1 MSRILVGVDGSTA
14 SDAAVRYAG
23 DVAAR
28 HGGELHVA
36 HVVTGYATL
45 VPTAVEGLEEA
56 GQAVL
61 EQALAL
67 AGPLVEAGAPAG
79 ATVRGEL
86 LHGQRQ
92 AALLE
97 AAKGADLVVLG
108 FQPHS
113 SLERLVT
120 GSTTTALAAG
130 AHCPVTIVPDG
141 WSGNHRGV
149 VGVGVKTVDTAGPLL
164 RKALGIARKRGA
176 RLEIL
181 HTWHLPT
188 TAYDALMLPDQLDTD
203 GWSEDMHAALKEVCD
218 PICADYPEV
227 RTETRVLE
235 RHPAAALAGLGE
247 RVDLLV
253 LARRARLFPRG
264 HLGGTARAMLREVP
278 CPILVVPPPGED
290 EEPDP
295 LV

>member
-14 SDAAVRYAG
+14 SDAAVRYAA

-28 HGGELHVA
+28 HGAELHVV
-36 HVVTGYATL
+36 HVVTGYSSL
-45 VPTAVEGLEEA
+45 VPTAVQGLEEA

-61 EQALAL
+61 AQALDL
-67 AGPLVEAGAPAG
+67 AKTLVDPGQI
-79 ATVRGEL
+79 RGEL

-97 AAKGADLVVLG
+97 AAKGADLVVVG

-113 SLERLVT
+113 TLERLVT

-141 WSGNHRGV
+141 WEGNGRGR
-149 VGVGVKTVDTAGPLL
+149 VGVGIKTVDTAGPLL

-176 RLEIL
+176 RLEIM

-188 TAYDALMLPDQLDTD
+188 TAYDALMLPDQLDTE
-203 GWSEDMHAALKEVCD
+203 GWTDDMRAALAEVCD
-218 PICADYPEV
+218 PVCAEYPEV
-227 RTETRVLE
+227 ETTTRVLE
-235 RHPAAALAGLGE
+235 RHPAAALVALGE
-247 RVDLLV
+247 QVDLLV

-264 HLGGTARAMLREVP
+264 HLGGTARAMLREAP

>member
-14 SDAAVRYAG
+14 SDAAVSYAA

-28 HGGELHVA
+28 HEAELDVA
-36 HVVTGYATL
+36 HVVTGYSSL

-61 EQALAL
+61 TAAVSLATTRWDPEHVH
-67 AGPLVEAGAPAG
+67 GD
-79 ATVRGEL
+79 L

-97 AAKGADLVVLG
+97 SAKGADLVVLG

-130 AHCPVTIVPDG
+130 ARCPVTIVPDG
-141 WSGNHRGV
+141 WVGNERGV

-188 TAYDALMLPDQLDTD
+188 AAYDTLMMPDQLDTE
-203 GWSEDMHAALKEVCD
+203 GWNEDLRVALGEVCD
-218 PICADYPEV
+218 PICAEYADVE
-227 RTETRVLE
+227 THTRVLE
-235 RHPAAALAGLGE
+235 RHPAAALETLGE
-247 RVDLLV
+247 EVDLLV
-253 LARRARLFPRG
+253 LARRARLFPKG
-264 HLGGTARAMLREVP
+264 HLGGTARAMLREAP